1 MPFRSRQERE
11 PSGLGEDEESLDA
24 AETEN
29 TPWEADSFEEVYLG
43 AEDTL
48 PTNIK
53 SALKPIFDV
62 AKEYYESSTH
72 KNRWN
77 TLLRDATAL
86 LEGYEDLDEEKISQ
100 KLSRINEDFLE
111 IKDSDTH

>member
-29 TPWEADSFEEVYLG
+29 IPWVVDSFEEVYLG

-53 SALKPIFDV
+53 SALKSIFDV
-62 AKEYYESSTH
+62 AKQHYESSAH
-72 KNRWN
+72 KNHWN
-77 TLLRDATAL
+77 TLLRDATTL
-86 LEGYEDLDEEKISQ
+86 LEGYEDWDEEKISQ
-100 KLSRINEDFLE
+100 KLSRINDDFFE